1 MVIVIISYLIFLIF
15 MIYCNY
21 TTMRE
26 NMMDYEFDEDVVVP
40 SNN

>member
-1 MVIVIISYLIFLIF
+1 
-15 MIYCNY
+15 MIYYNY

-26 NMMDYEFDEDVVVP
+26 DIMDYEFDENVVVP

>member
-1 MVIVIISYLIFLIF
+1 

-26 NMMDYEFDEDVVVP
+26 EIMDYEFDENVVVP